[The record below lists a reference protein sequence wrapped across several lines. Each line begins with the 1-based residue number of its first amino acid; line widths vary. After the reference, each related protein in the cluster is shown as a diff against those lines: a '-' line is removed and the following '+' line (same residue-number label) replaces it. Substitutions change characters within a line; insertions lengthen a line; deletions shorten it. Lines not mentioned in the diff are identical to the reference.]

1 MENKILLNLNKVAK
15 DYTSSKNLIKN
26 INKRY
31 KDTFKVISCEE
42 TGCGYR
48 VVSVLDIGNNTYKY
62 KLYEK
67 DNVVYFKRMDSKDS
81 FNLDD
86 VSLVLRG
93 GEIEVGIDSITIK
106 LDDLT
111 AEDYEMM
118 LKVLGKR

>member
-1 MENKILLNLNKVAK
+1 MENKILLSLNKVAK

-31 KDTFKVISCEE
+31 QDTFKIMSCEE
-42 TGCGYR
+42 SGCGYR
-48 VVSVLDIGNNTYKY
+48 VVSVLDIGNNNYKY

-67 DNVVYFKRMDSKDS
+67 DNQVYFKRIDSKDS
-81 FNLDD
+81 YNLDD

-106 LDDLT
+106 LEDLT
-111 AEDYEMM
+111 AEDYGMM
-118 LKVLGKR
+118 MKVLGR

>member
-1 MENKILLNLNKVAK
+1 MENKILLSLNKVAK

-31 KDTFKVISCEE
+31 QDTFKIMSCEE
-42 TGCGYR
+42 SGCGYR
-48 VVSVLDIGNNTYKY
+48 VVSVLDIGNNNYKY

-67 DNVVYFKRMDSKDS
+67 DNQVYFKSMDSKDS
-81 FNLDD
+81 YNLDD
-86 VSLVLRG
+86 VSMVLRS

-106 LDDLT
+106 LEDLT

>member
-31 KDTFKVISCEE
+31 QDTFKIMKCEE
-42 TGCGYR
+42 SGCGYR
-48 VVSVLDIGNNTYKY
+48 VVSVLDIGNNEYRY

-67 DNVVYFKRMDSKDS
+67 DNQVYFKRMDSKDS
-81 FNLDD
+81 YNLDD

-93 GEIEVGIDSITIK
+93 GKIEVGIDSITIK
-106 LDDLT
+106 LEDLT

>member
-67 DNVVYFKRMDSKDS
+67 DNAVYFKRIDSKDS

-86 VSLVLRG
+86 VSQVLRG
-93 GEIEVGIDSITIK
+93 GEINVGLDTITIT
-106 LDDLT
+106 LVDLN

-118 LKVLGKR
+118 LKILGKR

>member
-1 MENKILLNLNKVAK
+1 MENKILLSLNKVAK

-31 KDTFKVISCEE
+31 QDTFKVMKCEE
-42 TGCGYR
+42 SGCGYR
-48 VVSVLDIGNNTYKY
+48 VVTVLDIGNNEYKY

-67 DNVVYFKRMDSKDS
+67 DNQVYFKSMDCKDS

-86 VSLVLRG
+86 VSQVLRSS
-93 GEIEVGIDSITIK
+93 EIELGVDSITIK
-106 LDDLT
+106 LEDLN

>member
-1 MENKILLNLNKVAK
+1 MENKILLNLNNVAK

>member
-86 VSLVLRG
+86 VSLVLRS

>member
-1 MENKILLNLNKVAK
+1 MENKILLSLNKVAK

-31 KDTFKVISCEE
+31 QDTFKIMSCEE
-42 TGCGYR
+42 SGCGYR
-48 VVSVLDIGNNTYKY
+48 VISVLDIGNNSYKY

-67 DNVVYFKRMDSKDS
+67 DNAVYFKRMDSKDS

-93 GEIEVGIDSITIK
+93 GEVEAGIDSITIK
-106 LDDLT
+106 LEDLSM
-111 AEDYEMM
+111 EDYEMM